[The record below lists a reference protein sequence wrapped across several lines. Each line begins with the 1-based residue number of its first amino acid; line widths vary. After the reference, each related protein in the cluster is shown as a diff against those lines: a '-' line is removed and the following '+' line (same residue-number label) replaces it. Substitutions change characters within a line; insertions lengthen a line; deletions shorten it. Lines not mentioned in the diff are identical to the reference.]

1 MKIIKRITIFFFR
14 IYFHSIYKLKLV
26 LNKKKWIYI
35 FDIDNTLADTWP
47 SFLENYNSERERYLK
62 LSIFLNM
69 RKVILKAYQKKENR
83 KVIFLTA
90 RNYLQYF
97 TTYSW
102 LKNNKIP
109 LSFFDLILTHNANE
123 KVKLLKKFGEKG
135 YKIIFVDDMTYNHEN
150 GEVKYYQQPIKDI
163 TNSYIHYFGVD
174 KINKFNNSNYF
185 NG

>member
-1 MKIIKRITIFFFR
+1 MQIIKRIIIFFFR
-14 IYFHSIYKLKLV
+14 LYFHSIFKLKLI

-47 SFLENYNSERERYLK
+47 SFLENYTSEKDRYSK
-62 LSIFLNM
+62 LSIFINM
-69 RKVILKAYQKKENR
+69 RKVILKASYHKNNR

-102 LKNNKIP
+102 LKNNQIP
-109 LSFFDLILTHNANE
+109 LSFFDLILTHGAEE
-123 KVKLLKKFGEKG
+123 KVKLLRKFGEKG

-150 GEVKYYQQPIKDI
+150 GEMKHYEKPINDI
-163 TNSYIHYFGVD
+163 TKSKIHYFGVD
-174 KINKFNNSNYF
+174 QINKFNNSNY
-185 NG
+185 N